1 MNIITLIRKHKA
13 TSVNDLLPILQ
24 SFDRKITTT
33 SIHLALVAL
42 FSNHYLNLN
51 TKRLYE
57 LMRWV
62 NKRYA
67 ELPSTS
73 NVETNLSKIR
83 QVVKATF
90 GAESEHYK
98 KSQTHLVF
106 DPKQK
111 KLNIQEY
118 QKKVFDRN
126 SECKPIKVSLINK
139 LLAYNNST
147 DYKQQI
153 IYLLIN
159 SGARYHELFTGLWA
173 IDPENEKNVLLSN
186 IAKTRDK
193 AREISKPL
201 LDNNPQH
208 FLSILGGIVGMN
220 EDSVLH
226 SVNAFLNKEINESS
240 YFLRKAYGNMSFYVL
255 NDPTVAKTVFLSKI
269 LGHELYNEQTAT
281 CYQSY
286 YIIDDTKTH
295 NIDNNTKI

>member
-98 KSQTHLVF
+98 KSQKHLLF
-106 DPKQK
+106 DPIQK

-118 QKKVFDRN
+118 NKKVFERN
-126 SECKPIKVSLINK
+126 SQCLPIKVSLINK
-139 LLAYNNST
+139 LLAYKDSE
-147 DYKQQI
+147 DYRKKI
-153 IYLLIN
+153 VYLLID
-159 SGARYHELFTGLWA
+159 SGARYSELFHGIWA
-173 IDPENEKNVLLSN
+173 IDTENEHNLVMSN
-186 IAKTRDK
+186 ISKTKNKD
-193 AREISKPL
+193 REISRPL
-201 LDNNPQH
+201 LSKDPEH
-208 FLSILGGIVGMN
+208 FLSILGQIKDMN

-226 SVNAFLNKEINESS
+226 SVNAFLNKEIGESS
-240 YFLRKAYGNMSFYVL
+240 YFLRKAFANMAYYVL
-255 NDPTVAKTVFLSKI
+255 NDPKIAKTTYLSKI
-269 LGHELYNEQTAT
+269 LGHNEGDEHTAII
-281 CYQSY
+281 YQNY
-286 YIIDDTKTH
+286 FIVEDEPF
-295 NIDNNTKI
+295 NFA